1 MRKAHSVAASA
12 QRARKARAEPSSP
25 ANRSSA
31 ATVTQMP
38 KSPLAASS
46 SACMVILHATSLL
59 KSQPYQNPSNPS
71 PAPASSAVSSTL
83 PAYSASST
91 LAISP

>member
-1 MRKAHSVAASA
+1 MRKAHNVDARA
-12 QRARKARAEPSSP
+12 QRARKARAGPSSP
-25 ANRSSA
+25 ASSSSA

-38 KSPLAASS
+38 KSPFAASS
-46 SACMVILHATSLL
+46 SACTVIFYATAPLGHPL
-59 KSQPYQNPSNPS
+59 IQNPSNPS

-83 PAYSASST
+83 PAYIASST